1 MSVCGPK
8 VDILIYYRGVERP
21 TLFALNEVGADLVLD
36 ARVVLKSR
44 RVQARGLHGANAKHN
59 GKRLSG

>member
-21 TLFALNEVGADLVLD
+21 TLFCSLWFFISLIIVRLKALGLV
-36 ARVVLKSR
+36 
-44 RVQARGLHGANAKHN
+44 
-59 GKRLSG
+59 